1 MHIALDNYLDL
12 DFELAPRPIKGT
24 FMNEPKVK
32 MLFRKQDT
40 NKADMQRK
48 AEKGCGYRD
57 KEAR

>member
-1 MHIALDNYLDL
+1 
-12 DFELAPRPIKGT
+12 
-24 FMNEPKVK
+24 MNEPKVK
-32 MLFRKQDT
+32 MLLRKQDT